1 MGFIETLE
9 SIRIV
14 VMNVVNNETFEIVA
28 MAALIV
34 FLLVLKVI
42 TTKNFEGIFKKTM
55 SKKEFEELKRNYR
68 EGL

>member
-9 SIRIV
+9 SIRIA

-28 MAALIV
+28 MGTLIV

-42 TTKNFEGIFKKTM
+42 TTINFEGIFKKTM